1 MASPK
6 RLRGWLTGGRPVR
19 ESIAGRN
26 VGSRVKRL
34 EDLRLLTGRGR
45 YVDDVVV
52 VLDML
57 HAAFLRSSQRRLR
70 AH

>member
-1 MASPK
+1 M
-6 RLRGWLTGGRPVR
+6 R